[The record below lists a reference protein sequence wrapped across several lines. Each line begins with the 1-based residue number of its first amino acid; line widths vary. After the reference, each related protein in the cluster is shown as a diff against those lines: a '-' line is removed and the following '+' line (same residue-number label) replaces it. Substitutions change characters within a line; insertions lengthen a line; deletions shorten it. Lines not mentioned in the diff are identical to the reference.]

1 MHTTNYFGTLI
12 TPSADCPVSE
22 STAPGKPDSVAGLQ
36 YALLADAPYALSSD
50 DVLFEV
56 FARRKDIPEAEREEA
71 RAAFFAK
78 PQACLRASP
87 LVKSF
92 GWGLHHDADGRVA
105 LVDRNSDIY
114 AALLADEGVIKR
126 PGMRSRRE

>member
-22 STAPGKPDSVAGLQ
+22 STVPGKPDSVAGLQ
-36 YALLADAPYALSSD
+36 YALLAEAPYGLSSD
-50 DVLFEV
+50 EVLFAV
-56 FARRKDIPEAEREEA
+56 FARRKGIPEAEREEA

-105 LVDRNSDIY
+105 LVDRNSETY
-114 AALLADEGVIKR
+114 AVLLGDEGVTKR
-126 PGMRSRRE
+126 AGMRSKRE

>member
-12 TPSADCPVSE
+12 TVSADCPTPDSVV
-22 STAPGKPDSVAGLQ
+22 PGKPDSVAGLQ
-36 YALLADAPYALSSD
+36 YALLSEAPYGLTSD

-56 FARRKDIPEAEREEA
+56 FARRNDVPEAERDEA
-71 RAAFFAK
+71 RVAFFAK

-92 GWGLHHDADGRVA
+92 GWGLHHDAEGRVA
-105 LVDRNSDIY
+105 LVDRNSETY
-114 AALLADEGVIKR
+114 AALLADQRIEKR
-126 PGMRSRRE
+126 PGMRSRRG